1 MNTSFIT
8 NQKTNKMKKA
18 LLVGL
23 VLLSFAFA
31 FTACNG
37 GNKNES
43 STPSTDKKEQ
53 LATGE
58 MYTCTM
64 HNEVMSNNPGH
75 CSICGMTLV
84 KQKMTTEQEK
94 MMKEG
99 TYKKSKEEQ

>member
-1 MNTSFIT
+1 
-8 NQKTNKMKKA
+8 MKNVFLVA
-18 LLVGL
+18 IMLLTFDIV
-23 VLLSFAFA
+23 
-31 FTACNG
+31 FTACS
-37 GNKNES
+37 GNDNKAK
-43 STPSTDKKEQ
+43 TEQ
-53 LATGE
+53 LAKDE

-84 KQKMTTEQEK
+84 KQKMTPEQEK